1 MLLIPPVAN
10 GERWCN
16 RKKEI
21 DVGLK
26 KLIPRCDLKTNICV
40 FATMFQI
47 IIYDFI
53 KYSRSHVETYES
65 KKYLFPGKEREKDN
79 TELAFYFF
87 SSTKYS
93 LYQLSPYL
101 RVFSL
106 HCESCSPN
114 DNCFTPNSPRQL

>member
-10 GERWCN
+10 GERWWN

-53 KYSRSHVETYES
+53 NYGRSHVETYES

-79 TELAFYFF
+79 RACFLFFLFY
-87 SSTKYS
+87 
-93 LYQLSPYL
+93 
-101 RVFSL
+101 
-106 HCESCSPN
+106 
-114 DNCFTPNSPRQL
+114 